1 MVIRASP
8 ASPSNALLPAKPRN
22 CLPAV
27 FSFLS
32 ALNPALHGSAPSLS
46 ATTAASFSPAQISSA
61 MANGLKHG
69 RFRAIPPCLKP
80 ASPEFLLLATCAM
93 APSNASPRAW
103 AKAPSSSN
111 SCTNIWPKFNDARR
125 QKSSSRMTEL
135 LSTPPEQLVEQL
147 RKVAVFSDLPQDDL
161 LWFVSKCQELRLAAG
176 DIVMRE
182 GDKAEFMIVMLEGE
196 IRARAEHGPADG
208 PVFTMSGGE
217 VSGMLP
223 FSRLKVISVTG
234 RAVVPSH
241 YLAFHVSYFEEMFH
255 RLPELVRRLVGLLA
269 DRVRNVTR
277 QEQQHEKLAAL
288 GKLSAGL
295 AHELNNPSAATRR
308 SAAALRECLA
318 RLRGAAR
325 STSIGPQD
333 CVLLAQREEE
343 IRASLKPAQFKDEL
357 ARADRQDAIQSWL
370 ESRNVADAWKLA
382 PSLAE
387 VNLTDAHLESFA
399 EAAGDSLGPELTR
412 FATLLEMDRIAEEL
426 DHSSARIS
434 DLIKAVKEY
443 SYMDQSPVQEVDVEH
458 SLETT
463 LTIMN
468 HKLKRGI
475 TVAREYAPNL
485 PKVMANGSEL
495 NQVWTN
501 LIDNA
506 ADAMKGTGTLTIR
519 TARENDFVL
528 VEIADN
534 GPGIPAEVKSRIFDP
549 FFTTKGVGE
558 GTGLGLDIVNRI
570 VKSARGQVNVIS
582 SPGDTRFQ
590 IRIPIQA
597 AM

>member
-1 MVIRASP
+1 
-8 ASPSNALLPAKPRN
+8 
-22 CLPAV
+22 
-27 FSFLS
+27 
-32 ALNPALHGSAPSLS
+32 
-46 ATTAASFSPAQISSA
+46 
-61 MANGLKHG
+61 
-69 RFRAIPPCLKP
+69 
-80 ASPEFLLLATCAM
+80 
-93 APSNASPRAW
+93 
-103 AKAPSSSN
+103 
-111 SCTNIWPKFNDARR
+111 
-125 QKSSSRMTEL
+125 MTEL
-135 LSTPPEQLVEQL
+135 LTTPPEQLVEQL
-147 RKVAVFSDLPQDDL
+147 RKIAVFSDLSQDDL
-161 LWFVSKCQELRLAAG
+161 LWFVSKCQELRIATG
-176 DIVMRE
+176 DILMCE
-182 GDKAEFMIVMLEGE
+182 GDKPEFMIVMLEGE

-223 FSRLKVISVTG
+223 FSRLKVVSVTG

-241 YLAFHVSYFEEMFH
+241 YLAFHVSYFDEMFH

-308 SAAALRECLA
+308 SAAALRDCLA

-333 CVLLAQREEE
+333 CALLAQREEE
-343 IRASLKPAQFKDEL
+343 IRASLKPAESKDEL

-387 VNLTDAHLESFA
+387 VNLIDAHLESFA

-434 DLIKAVKEY
+434 DLIKAIKEY
-443 SYMDQSPVQEVDVEH
+443 SYMDQAPVQEVDIEH

-468 HKLKRGI
+468 HKLKRGV

-485 PKVMANGSEL
+485 PKIMANGSEL

-506 ADAMKGTGTLTIR
+506 ADAMKGAGKLTIR

-528 VEIADN
+528 IEIADN
-534 GPGIPAEVKSRIFDP
+534 GPGIPAEVQSRIFDP

-570 VKSARGQVNVIS
+570 VKNARGLITVKSV
-582 SPGDTRFQ
+582 PGDTRFQ
-590 IRIPIQA
+590 VRIPIQA